1 MFLVVLALLL
11 ALPFVELWV
20 AIAVADAIGWPFT
33 LLLLMAMSFS
43 GLVLLRRQGTS
54 VWRRANAEMAAG
66 RVPTAQLLDGAM
78 VIVGGMSLMVPGFI
92 TGVFGALL
100 MLSPV
105 RALLRPVM
113 VAWMGARAARLVR
126 AGRMQAVVVDT
137 VVGPD
142 GRVRQ
147 RTRTMGDVVDSDGWE
162 VGSEPSG
169 LPVAGPHG
177 DVIEGGVIDGDVI
190 DAGGADDPDRSG
202 DRPSVGDR
210 DPRNSNRDGR

>member
-1 MFLVVLALLL
+1 MFLVVVALLL
-11 ALPFVELWV
+11 ALPFIELWV

-33 LLLLMAMSFS
+33 LLFLMAMSFS

-54 VWRRANAEMAAG
+54 VWRRANAEMSAG

-78 VIVGGMSLMVPGFI
+78 VIVGGVSLMVPGFV
-92 TGVFGALL
+92 TGIFGALL
-100 MLSPV
+100 MLPPV
-105 RALLRPVM
+105 RALLRPLM
-113 VAWMGARAARLVR
+113 IAWMSARAARLVR

-147 RTRTMGDVVDSDGWE
+147 RSRTMGDVIDSDGWD

-169 LPVAGPHG
+169 LPVAGPH
-177 DVIEGGVIDGDVI
+177 DHVIDGDVI
-190 DAGGADDPDRSG
+190 DGGTTDVGGAGDPNRSG
-202 DRPSVGDR
+202 DRSGRGDQ
-210 DPRNSNRDGR
+210 DPGNSNAGGR

>member
-11 ALPFVELWV
+11 VLPFVELWV

-78 VIVGGMSLMVPGFI
+78 VIVGGVSLMVPGFV

-100 MLSPV
+100 MLPPV
-105 RALLRPVM
+105 RALLRPLM

-147 RTRTMGDVVDSDGWE
+147 RTRNMGDVIDSDGWD

-177 DVIEGGVIDGDVI
+177 DVIEGGVIE
-190 DAGGADDPDRSG
+190 DPDRAG
-202 DRPSVGDR
+202 DRPNRGDQDPGNPNGDR
-210 DPRNSNRDGR
+210 R